1 MLRNYCSEPSVS
13 CREHYDH
20 TRMLETRQVAILSA
34 SKAKMFGLILGTLGR
49 QGNPSVLDHL
59 KSRLTEHG
67 RSFVVVLLS
76 EVFPHKLD
84 CFAGVE
90 AWVQVACPRLSID
103 WGSNFTRPLLTPYEL
118 NVALGSTPWR
128 EVYPMDFYG
137 NESPG
142 PWTVHHHKTKGKP
155 KQQIVME
162 L

>member
-1 MLRNYCSEPSVS
+1 MLK
-13 CREHYDH
+13 
-20 TRMLETRQVAILSA
+20 TRQAAITSA

-59 KSRLTEHG
+59 QRRLRECG
-67 RSFVVVLLS
+67 RQFMVVLLS

-84 CFAGVE
+84 CFNGVE

-103 WGSNFTRPLLTPYEL
+103 WGSNFSRPLLTPYEL

-137 NESPG
+137 NESSG
-142 PWTVHHHKTKGKP
+142 LWTANHHRTKAKP
-155 KQQIVME
+155 KQQITME
-162 L
+162 T